1 MSAVSTRSTGARTS
15 DDRVRRTMD
24 VTRSLLLRSGYKR
37 TTMDEIARRADIGKG
52 TIYLSWDTKD
62 DLIRTLVIQEIV
74 GVCQDISR
82 IAMLRP
88 AVAQLSEF
96 SRELFTLV
104 FKYPLFRALYTYD
117 KETIGRACDDPQL
130 DFQCYRFTTF
140 TPFRD
145 YLRMLHESGMW
156 DPSHSFALDALL
168 SGFIKLHLHAEIAGA
183 RPDLAAHADS
193 LAGLIRSSFEPA
205 DQVPAAELTDPARRT
220 VEIFDGAAAKY
231 RAKLIPQPLA
241 ASV

>member
-1 MSAVSTRSTGARTS
+1 MSTVSTGSTGGRTS

-62 DLIRTLVIQEIV
+62 DLIRTLVIQEIA

-82 IAMLRP
+82 IALLRP
-88 AVAQLSEF
+88 AVARLSELT
-96 SRELFTLV
+96 RELFTLV
-104 FKYPLFRALYTYD
+104 FRYPLFRALYTHD
-117 KETIGRACDDPQL
+117 KEILGKACDDPRF

-140 TPFRD
+140 APFRE
-145 YLRMLHESGMW
+145 YLGMLHGKELWNPCDG
-156 DPSHSFALDALL
+156 FALDAVL

-183 RPDLAAHADS
+183 TLDAGARADC
-193 LAGLIRSSFEPA
+193 LAGVVRSSFEPA
-205 DQVPAAELTDPARRT
+205 VRLPAEELSEAARRT
-220 VEIFDGAAAKY
+220 VEIFDEAAANY
-231 RAKLIPQPLA
+231 RAQLIRLPMA